1 MVIAIL
7 GTGMESIGIQM
18 EIFMTDHGLVEIN
31 REKDYFYM
39 QVETGLKVKPVVEAF
54 YDYYFIFNI
63 LLLSICHQIQ
73 I

>member
-1 MVIAIL
+1 MRIVITIL

-18 EIFMTDHGLVEIN
+18 EIFMTDPGLVEIN

-54 YDYYFIFNI
+54 
-63 LLLSICHQIQ
+63 
-73 I
+73 